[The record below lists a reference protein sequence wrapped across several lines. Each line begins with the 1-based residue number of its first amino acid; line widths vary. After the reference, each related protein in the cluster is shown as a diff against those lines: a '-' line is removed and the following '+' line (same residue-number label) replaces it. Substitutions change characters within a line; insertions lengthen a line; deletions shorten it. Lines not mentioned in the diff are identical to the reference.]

1 MSDQTKV
8 INIAVELCGT
18 TRDKALKIKEELGV
32 KSWAEMLRYLI
43 TDFHRRQIAREEK

>member
-8 INIAVELCGT
+8 IHIAVELCGN
-18 TRDKALKIKEELGV
+18 TRDKAMEIKQELGV

-43 TDFHRRQIAREEK
+43 TDFHRRHITLEKK